1 MSQKQHQETLV
12 TKIPQVLRNMR
23 FAKKL
28 KKKGLKKMQANNVK
42 AMYERTEAIK
52 ALVKPMDFKS
62 KTPKS
67 SSCQI
72 SRLAYTLSLG
82 NVLESASPRTSG
94 SASQSP
100 RPTLHPGCSCS
111 GSSGSGSQRCWDL
124 QEGSRVEVC
133 LHMWGQTDCCDPWA
147 AVCLELVSSCAIC
160 TIKSETRSVKTNE
173 QT

>member
-1 MSQKQHQETLV
+1 MSQKQHQETPV

-42 AMYERTEAIK
+42 AMHERTEAIKAIK
-52 ALVKPMDFKS
+52 ALVKPMDFKP
-62 KTPKS
+62 KIPKS

-82 NVLESASPRTSG
+82 NGLEPASPRTSG

-100 RPTLHPGCSCS
+100 RPMLHSGCSCS
-111 GSSGSGSQRCWDL
+111 GSSGSGSQRC
-124 QEGSRVEVC
+124 
-133 LHMWGQTDCCDPWA
+133 
-147 AVCLELVSSCAIC
+147 
-160 TIKSETRSVKTNE
+160 
-173 QT
+173 